1 MKKSTLLGLSFVL
14 VATGL
19 TALTTVS
26 VDAHGYVKE
35 PVSRGYQGFLDKN
48 QLGWSAA
55 HDKYGAV
62 IDDPQSLEGKK
73 GFPQAG
79 PADGHIA
86 SADGVL
92 GDYTLDKQTADRWTK
107 HTVFTGKNNF
117 SWTFTADHATTK
129 WHYYITKNGWDQNK
143 PLTRDELQLID
154 TIDHDGDVASTD
166 KTHEVTIPTDH
177 LGYHVVLA
185 VWDIDDTPNAF
196 YNVIDVNVKQGNRLT
211 NLAQ

>member
-35 PVSRGYQGFLDKN
+35 PASRGYQGFLDKN

-73 GFPQAG
+73 GS
-79 PADGHIA
+79 HK
-86 SADGVL
+86 
-92 GDYTLDKQTADRWTK
+92 LDLLMGT
-107 HTVFTGKNNF
+107 
-117 SWTFTADHATTK
+117 S
-129 WHYYITKNGWDQNK
+129 
-143 PLTRDELQLID
+143 LQLM
-154 TIDHDGDVASTD
+154 V
-166 KTHEVTIPTDH
+166 
-177 LGYHVVLA
+177 Y
-185 VWDIDDTPNAF
+185 W
-196 YNVIDVNVKQGNRLT
+196 VIIL
-211 NLAQ
+211 

>member
-35 PVSRGYQGFLDKN
+35 PASRGYQGFLDT
-48 QLGWSAA
+48 
-55 HDKYGAV
+55 
-62 IDDPQSLEGKK
+62 QSLEGKK

-154 TIDHDGDVASTD
+154 TINHDGDVASTD